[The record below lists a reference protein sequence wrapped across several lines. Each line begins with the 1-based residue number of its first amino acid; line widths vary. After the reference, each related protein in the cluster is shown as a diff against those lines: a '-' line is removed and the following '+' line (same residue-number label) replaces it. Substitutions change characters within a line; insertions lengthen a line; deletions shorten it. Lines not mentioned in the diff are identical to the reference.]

1 MSSGIDIILQNS
13 MLPVAKPGIFE
24 EKEPWDI
31 FDALTLPQAK
41 LESLS
46 NQFLQT
52 GIDQY
57 MQKDYS
63 AAAKSF
69 QAALSIA
76 PNSSYSGQT
85 NQYLVQTYLKLEKTD
100 KAIETYQKAI
110 EINPSDAQLHSA
122 LGQLGI

>member
-1 MSSGIDIILQNS
+1 MSSGIDTILQNS
-13 MLPVAKPGIFE
+13 MLPVEKTGIFE
-24 EKEPWDI
+24 EKDSDDL
-31 FDALTLPQAK
+31 FDALTLQQSK

-57 MQKDYS
+57 MKKDYT

-76 PNSSYSGQT
+76 PSSSLQ
-85 NQYLVQTYLKLEKTD
+85 
-100 KAIETYQKAI
+100 
-110 EINPSDAQLHSA
+110 
-122 LGQLGI
+122 